1 MAKFFKPILSMAE
14 RAVRINVNELLFQ
27 ILSDTTLQV
36 QILDLN
42 TESQLYEQGINSE
55 GDQIG
60 EYSMMTKAYWKP
72 LAASEGRDGRTDH
85 ITLKDTGEFYASFR
99 FVNDS
104 DGFTITANTLKE
116 DGNDLAVIY
125 GSTILGLSSES
136 MAEIRPELRERLVEL
151 SRKAITG

>member
-1 MAKFFKPILSMAE
+1 MAKFFKPIIDMAQ
-14 RAVRINVNELLFQ
+14 RAITIDVNDFLYQ
-27 ILSDTTLQV
+27 IFSDNTLQV

-42 TESQLYEQGINSE
+42 TESQLYDQGINSE

-99 FVNDS
+99 FINDS
-104 DGFTITANTLKE
+104 DGFIISANTLKE